1 MKDETLSAVL
11 TLMEQFVSRMTKVEY
26 NLDELHKAYPFHS
39 LFFRDD
45 AIVAFKRQRSIMT
58 MMGQSLYP
66 KLARIIA
73 QERYSDVHLEHEFRG
88 TIDGAA
94 ADAIDRIVTQL
105 RVRQRKPDHAAEIG
119 EVLAA
124 QGGDPREVVVRA
136 DLYIGDFNA
145 GAFFAELKAPLPNL
159 DIAAESKHKMLTFVA
174 LHRDRHPQA
183 YLAFPYNPFLT
194 RAAYKHSFTRQ
205 VMDIEADVLMG
216 EEFWNMIGGP
226 DTYAALMDAIQE
238 VTRRTSLRDG
248 AGTKDSASQP
258 KKKK

>member
-1 MKDETLSAVL
+1 MKEETRSQAANLL
-11 TLMEQFVSRMTKVEY
+11 EQFVNRMTKVEY

-66 KLARIIA
+66 KLARIVA
-73 QERYSDVHLEHEFRG
+73 TERYSDVHLEHEFRG
-88 TIDGAA
+88 MIDGAA

-105 RVRQRKPDHAAEIG
+105 RVRQRKPDHAAEVA

-124 QGGDPREVVVRA
+124 RGGAAREAVVTA
-136 DLYIGDFNA
+136 DLFIGDFSN
-145 GAFFAELKAPLPNL
+145 GAFFAELKAPMPNL
-159 DIAAESKHKMLTFVA
+159 DIAAQSKHKMLTFIA
-174 LHRDRHPQA
+174 LHRDQNPQA

-205 VMDIEADVLMG
+205 IMDIEAEVLMG
-216 EEFWNMIGGP
+216 EEFWDKIGGP
-226 DTYAALMDAIQE
+226 GTYAEILDVIAE
-238 VTRRTSLRDG
+238 VTKRTSLRAG
-248 AGTKDSASQP
+248 AGNSER
-258 KKKK
+258 